1 MDLEKTVEFILQHQA
16 QFAAEMD
23 QLKDRHKEFAAEL
36 NQLKDR
42 HKELSDSVDALRLV
56 VQSQQVQIS
65 QIMSLTQVLTESQ
78 RHTDER
84 LNALIKVVDDLVRR
98 NGGPR

>member
-1 MDLEKTVEFILQHQA
+1 MDIERTLEFILEHHA
-16 QFAAEMD
+16 RFAV
-23 QLKDRHKEFAAEL
+23 EL
-36 NQLKDR
+36 DQLKDR
-42 HKELSDSVDALRLV
+42 HKELSASVERLNGAV
-56 VQSQQVQIS
+56 EGLQAVAQAQQGQIS
-65 QIMSLTQVLTESQ
+65 RILGITEVLAESQ

>member
-1 MDLEKTVEFILQHQA
+1 MDIERTLEFIVQHQA
-16 QFAAEMD
+16 RFAV
-23 QLKDRHKEFAAEL
+23 EL
-36 NQLKDR
+36 DQLKDR
-42 HKELSDSVDALRLV
+42 HKELSDSVDALKVV
-56 VQSQQVQIS
+56 VQSQQVHIS
-65 QIMSLTQVLTESQ
+65 QIISLTETLARSQTALTESQ